1 MFGLETNPIFSA
13 SCVPRPAP
21 RAQLEERLRLSSAHS
36 LSCWNP
42 TTRNLVVV
50 SQDGGREGGKYIRE
64 AQEKRAFQTST
75 TTRSKPIREPPDPA
89 RRTLL
94 PLLDHNSR
102 PERRLPPS
110 PPPQLR
116 TPHLSPGHSMPTPR
130 LRPPNILASRCTLL
144 PEERQC
150 GTDTSFLFQ
159 LTKRESLFDSGSDTM
174 TTLRSRGRGESRGR
188 ATDRARFDLAAW
200 RPRGRPGGRGR

>member
-1 MFGLETNPIFSA
+1 MYGLESNPIFSA

-50 SQDGGREGGKYIRE
+50 SQDGGREG
-64 AQEKRAFQTST
+64 
-75 TTRSKPIREPPDPA
+75 DPA

-102 PERRLPPS
+102 PERRLLPS
-110 PPPQLR
+110 PPPQHR
-116 TPHLSPGHSMPTPR
+116 TPHLFPGHSLPPPR